1 MNTIESL
8 KWRYACKKFDIN
20 KKISKKKI
28 KRLAKAFKLT
38 ATSFGLFPI
47 KMLLI
52 SNEEVKKSLLE
63 HAYNQKQIT
72 DCSHLL
78 VLCLDTKI
86 DTNTIDAH
94 FELEKKVRNIKDEA
108 IADFRQNLRDSFSN
122 KSDTEK
128 QSEAK
133 NQAYI
138 ALGNLMTVCA
148 LEKIDACPMEGFN
161 PNKFD
166 EILGL
171 KEKNLKSVLL
181 LPVGYRAKDDFMSTL
196 KKVRKP
202 LKEIVIIS

>member
-1 MNTIESL
+1 MNTIKSL
-8 KWRYACKKFDIN
+8 KWRYACKKFDVN
-20 KKISKKKI
+20 KGISKKKI
-28 KRLAKAFKLT
+28 KKLAKAFKLT

-47 KMLLI
+47 KMLVI
-52 SNEEVKKSLLE
+52 SNDEIKNSLLE

-78 VLCLDTKI
+78 LLCI
-86 DTNTIDAH
+86 DSTIDVDTIDKH
-94 FELEKKVRNIKDEA
+94 FELEKKVRTIKDEA
-108 IADFRQNLRDSFSN
+108 IAGFRQNLKDSFSN
-122 KSDTEK
+122 KSEEEK
-128 QSEAK
+128 ETGAK

-161 PNKFD
+161 PQKFD
-166 EILGL
+166 EVLNL

-181 LPVGYRAKDDFMSTL
+181 LPVGYRAKDDFMSKL

-202 LKEIVIIS
+202 LKEVVINM